1 MLVTDI
7 EPAGTG
13 KLFLLHTGTIWLT
26 LLICDFYR
34 QRFYLHPRRECGLHW
49 RSAFVGFVKWPY
61 FVLAF
66 ADAIRGKYGIYP
78 ITDKARASKIAVGFA
93 VTHAAVL
100 VLILTAWTIDFLRG
114 SSEFIPLHI
123 ATGFT
128 AIASLTALITSLRP
142 FPTPYKS
149 EIRQHWNQRQ
159 ETDRFGV
166 HISYSKE

>member
-1 MLVTDI
+1 V
-7 EPAGTG
+7 
-13 KLFLLHTGTIWLT
+13 
-26 LLICDFYR
+26 LICDFYR
-34 QRFYLHPRRECGLHW
+34 QRFFLDARREWGLHW

-78 ITDKARASKIAVGFA
+78 ITDKTRASKTPVGFA
-93 VTHAAVL
+93 VTHAAVF
-100 VLILTAWTIDFLRG
+100 VFILTAWTIDFLRG

-123 ATGFT
+123 ATGFS
-128 AIASLTALITSLRP
+128 AIASLSALITALRP
-142 FPTPYKS
+142 FPPPYKS

-166 HISYSKE
+166 HISYSSE